1 MPIYEYR
8 CDECGDSF
16 DVLQKMS
23 DDPLVTC
30 AKCGGTLRKVMHP
43 VAIHFKGSGF
53 YTTDYGKGSGRRPG
67 GRDAAAGGDESPGE
81 GVASS
86 KDESSG
92 EGASSSKDE
101 SSGEGASAS
110 ESKRSGDEKAPASSA
125 AKPAKDGGK
134 PKEKQRTT

>member
-16 DVLQKMS
+16 DVLQRMS

-30 AKCGGTLRKVMHP
+30 KKCGGTLRKVLHP

-67 GRDAAAGGDESPGE
+67 GSDESDG
-81 GVASS
+81 GKSS
-86 KDESSG
+86 A
-92 EGASSSKDE
+92 EGASSAKDA
-101 SSGEGASAS
+101 SSGGEKAS
-110 ESKRSGDEKAPASSA
+110 ESSA
-125 AKPAKDGGK
+125 AKPSKDGSK
-134 PKEKQRTT
+134 PKEKQKAT

>member
-16 DVLQKMS
+16 DVLQRMS

-30 AKCGGTLRKVMHP
+30 KKCGGTLRKVLHP

-67 GRDAAAGGDESPGE
+67 GRDPSADGGESSAE
-81 GVASS
+81 GASS
-86 KDESSG
+86 AKDESSG
-92 EGASSSKDE
+92 
-101 SSGEGASAS
+101 GEKAS
-110 ESKRSGDEKAPASSA
+110 ESSA
-125 AKPAKDGGK
+125 AKPSTDGSK
-134 PKEKQRTT
+134 PKEKQKAT

>member
-16 DVLQKMS
+16 DVLQRMS

-30 AKCGGTLRKVMHP
+30 EKCGGTLRKVLHP

-67 GRDAAAGGDESPGE
+67 GRDGSADSG
-81 GVASS
+81 
-86 KDESSG
+86 ESSG
-92 EGASSSKDE
+92 EGASSSEDE
-101 SSGEGASAS
+101 SAGG
-110 ESKRSGDEKAPASSA
+110 EKAPASA
-125 AKPAKDGGK
+125 PGKPAKDGGK
-134 PKEKQRTT
+134 PKEKQKTT

>member
-16 DVLQKMS
+16 DVLQRMS

-30 AKCGGTLRKVMHP
+30 KKCGGTLRKVLHP

-67 GRDAAAGGDESPGE
+67 GRDASADGG
-81 GVASS
+81 
-86 KDESSG
+86 ESSA
-92 EGASSSKDE
+92 EGASSAKDA
-101 SSGEGASAS
+101 SSGGEKAS
-110 ESKRSGDEKAPASSA
+110 ESSA
-125 AKPAKDGGK
+125 AKPSTDGSK
-134 PKEKQRTT
+134 PKEKQKAT